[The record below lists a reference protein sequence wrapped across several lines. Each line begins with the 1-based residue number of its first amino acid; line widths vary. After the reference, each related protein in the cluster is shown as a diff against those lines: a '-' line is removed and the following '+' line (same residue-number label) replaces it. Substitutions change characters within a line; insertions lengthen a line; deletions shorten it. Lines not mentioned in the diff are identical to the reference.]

1 MNERAELSF
10 PQDASGPQDA
20 RGPQDIHGQQGAQG
34 LPTAQAMLP
43 TSPISP
49 TSPTSP
55 TPASVTPGPKEP
67 IMNIQTRTSSKIRA
81 LWIGTTPQVDEA
93 TQSTMVEAS
102 RGLNIELEQ
111 VENVVAECMRG
122 MATVNAGESRPRPVG
137 VAFIE
142 ETPIAAA
149 WISKWRAIRAAWPE
163 CIGVLMT
170 RKSMPGA
177 ASLRAALR
185 ERISD
190 VCPAHDVA
198 GLRICAQRAIKGAKE
213 RAKQLQSLRT
223 LKKRCKRLESSRQ
236 ELLRQVG
243 AMSQGMMLTYRQVA
257 DQMKTTAA
265 VAEFEA
271 LIRQEL
277 DIEGLLRTMLE
288 YTLKRVGPTN
298 GAIFLP
304 TSCGDF
310 SLGAYINYDR
320 ERESAETVFGDL
332 ADTLAPACESFKTL
346 TTTGQIGTLGFDH
359 IDEDHWVSDHAGAFQ
374 AIWHDGECLAVIAF
388 FRNVKTPFKQDDRE
402 ALTILND
409 LFGKQLA
416 RIIKTHHRHKTKGN
430 FGGWGSDSLA
440 A

>member
-1 MNERAELSF
+1 MNERVDTTSKHG
-10 PQDASGPQDA
+10 S
-20 RGPQDIHGQQGAQG
+20 HGQSDTQGHQSNRV
-34 LPTAQAMLP
+34 TLP
-43 TSPISP
+43 TSAAAAL
-49 TSPTSP
+49 THA
-55 TPASVTPGPKEP
+55 PAQDEGACVGPKEP
-67 IMNIQTRTSSKIRA
+67 IMSIQTRTTSKIRA
-81 LWIGTTPQVDEA
+81 LWIETNGDPA
-93 TQSTMVEAS
+93 SHATMVEAS
-102 RGLNIELEQ
+102 RGLMIELEQ

-122 MATVNAGESRPRPVG
+122 MSNVTCGNGQPRPVG

-142 ETPIAAA
+142 ETTIAGA

-163 CIGVLMT
+163 CIGVLLT
-170 RKSMPGA
+170 RKSVPGA

-190 VCPAHDVA
+190 VCPATDVA
-198 GLRICAQRAIKGAKE
+198 ALRICAQRAVKGAKE
-213 RAKQLQSLRT
+213 RAKQVHSLRT

-243 AMSQGMMLTYRQVA
+243 ALSQGMMLTYRQVA
-257 DQMKTTAA
+257 DQMKSTAA
-265 VAEFEA
+265 VAEFET

-277 DIEGLLRTMLE
+277 DIEGLLRIMLE

-310 SLGAYINYDR
+310 SLGAYVNYDCN
-320 ERESAETVFGDL
+320 RESAETLFGDL
-332 ADTLAPACESFKTL
+332 ADTLAPACETFRSL
-346 TTTGQIGTLGFDH
+346 TCTEQIGTLAFDH
-359 IDEDHWVSDHAGAFQ
+359 IGEDHWIADQAGAFQ

-388 FRNVKTPFKQDDRE
+388 FRNAKTPFKPAARE
-402 ALTILND
+402 SLTILND

-430 FGGWGSDSLA
+430 FGGWGNDSLA

>member
-1 MNERAELSF
+1 MN
-10 PQDASGPQDA
+10 SGN
-20 RGPQDIHGQQGAQG
+20 
-34 LPTAQAMLP
+34 T
-43 TSPISP
+43 
-49 TSPTSP
+49 
-55 TPASVTPGPKEP
+55 
-67 IMNIQTRTSSKIRA
+67 
-81 LWIGTTPQVDEA
+81 
-93 TQSTMVEAS
+93 
-102 RGLNIELEQ
+102 
-111 VENVVAECMRG
+111 
-122 MATVNAGESRPRPVG
+122 RPRPVG

-142 ETPIAAA
+142 ETPIAAS

-170 RKSMPGA
+170 RKSKPGA
-177 ASLRAALR
+177 ACLRAALR
-185 ERISD
+185 ERIGD
-190 VCPAHDVA
+190 VCPTNDVA
-198 GLRICAQRAIKGAKE
+198 GLRICAQRAIKGAKQ
-213 RAKQLQSLRT
+213 RAKQVQSLRT

-257 DQMKTTAA
+257 DQMKSTAA

-320 ERESAETVFGDL
+320 DRESAESLFGDL
-332 ADTLAPACESFKTL
+332 ADTLAPACESFKSL
-346 TTTGQIGTLGFDH
+346 TTTGRIVALGFDH
-359 IDEDHWVSDHAGAFQ
+359 IGEEHWISDDAGAFQ

-388 FRNVKTPFKQDDRE
+388 FRNIKTPFKQDARE
-402 ALTILND
+402 SLTILND

-430 FGGWGSDSLA
+430 FGGWGNDSLA